1 MVKETRGNIFALL
14 PLGIFLVLFIGSG
27 IITGDFYKLPILV
40 AILISV
46 GVALAMNRKESF
58 TAKVERFAK
67 GAGNPDIMIMV
78 LIFVLAG
85 AFSETAKG
93 MGGVDSTVNLALAV
107 LPQGFIIAGIFVIG
121 AFISLAMGTSMG
133 TIAALAP
140 IAVGISQ
147 QTDISI
153 ALAMATV
160 VGGAMFGDNL
170 SFISDTTIAAVRSQG
185 TEMKDKFKTNFLI
198 VLPAAMITVILLV
211 VLTLGN
217 HTEIKT
223 HAFDWMKILPYAG
236 VLVTALLGWNVL
248 VVLTGG
254 TILSGIIGFL
264 DGSYT
269 LASFFKSAATGMN
282 GMMELVLLAILI
294 GGMVEIIQY
303 NGGIQY
309 LMNTLTRNI
318 RSKKGAEFG
327 IAGLVSMTNIC
338 TANNTISIIFTGPLA
353 KNIADQYEID
363 PRKSASVLDVFSC
376 CVQGLVPY
384 GAQMLTAAGF
394 AALSPVELLPYAFY
408 PILVGLC
415 GVVSIL
421 IDFPRF
427 SKVEEKGQ
435 FHKTA

>member
-1 MVKETRGNIFALL
+1 MLFIRKRLKLGRDGTLKETRGNGLALL
-14 PLGIFLVLFIGSG
+14 PLGIFLALFIGSG

-40 AILISV
+40 AISIAV

-58 TAKVERFAK
+58 HVKVERFAK

-93 MGGVDSTVNLALAV
+93 MGGVDSTVNLALSV
-107 LPQGFIIAGIFVIG
+107 LPQGFIVAGIFVIG

-140 IAVGISQ
+140 IAVGISG

-153 ALAMATV
+153 ALTMATV

-198 VLPAAMITVILLV
+198 VLPAAIITIVLLV
-211 VLTLGN
+211 IVTLGSD
-217 HTEIKT
+217 TQIKA
-223 HAFDWMKILPYAG
+223 HSFDWIKILPYAG
-236 VLVTALLGWNVL
+236 VLITALLGWNVL
-248 VVLTGG
+248 IVLTGG
-254 TILSGIIGFL
+254 TVLSGVIGLL

-269 LASFFKSAATGMN
+269 LESFFKSVTTGMG

-294 GGMVEIIQY
+294 GGMVELIQY

-309 LMNTLTRNI
+309 LMNILTRNI
-318 RSKKGAEFG
+318 RSKKRSR
-327 IAGLVSMTNIC
+327 VRYSW
-338 TANNTISIIFTGPLA
+338 
-353 KNIADQYEID
+353 
-363 PRKSASVLDVFSC
+363 FSRYDEY
-376 CVQGLVPY
+376 VY
-384 GAQMLTAAGF
+384 
-394 AALSPVELLPYAFY
+394 SE
-408 PILVGLC
+408 
-415 GVVSIL
+415 
-421 IDFPRF
+421 
-427 SKVEEKGQ
+427 
-435 FHKTA
+435 

>member
-1 MVKETRGNIFALL
+1 MEQPKGNALALL
-14 PLGIFLVLFIGSG
+14 PLGIFLALFIGSG

-40 AILISV
+40 AILLAA

-58 TAKVERFAK
+58 TVKVERFAK

-93 MGGVDSTVNLALAV
+93 MGAVESTVNLALSV
-107 LPQGFIIAGIFVIG
+107 LPQGFIVAGIFVIG
-121 AFISLAMGTSMG
+121 AFISLAMGTSVG
-133 TIAALAP
+133 TIAALSP
-140 IAVGISQ
+140 MAVGISG
-147 QTDISI
+147 QTDIPV
-153 ALAMATV
+153 ALTIATV
-160 VGGAMFGDNL
+160 VGGSMFGDNL

-185 TEMKDKFKTNFLI
+185 TEMKDKFKTNFII
-198 VLPAAMITVILLV
+198 VLPAAIITLILLV
-211 VLTLGN
+211 VLTAGN
-217 HTEIKT
+217 HTEVPT
-223 HAFDWMKILPYAG
+223 HTFNWVKILPYAG

-248 VVLTGG
+248 IVLTGG
-254 TILSGIIGFL
+254 TLLAGVIGMI

-269 LASFFKSAATGMN
+269 LASFFTSVTKGMS

-309 LMNTLTRNI
+309 LMNILTKNI

-327 IAGLVSMTNIC
+327 IAGLVSLTNMC

-363 PRKSASVLDVFSC
+363 PRKSASVLDLFSC
-376 CVQGLVPY
+376 CVQGLIPY

-408 PILVGLC
+408 PILVGVC
-415 GVVSIL
+415 GIVSIL
-421 IDFPRF
+421 IGFPRF
-427 SKVEEKGQ
+427 SKVTEKKKY
-435 FHKTA
+435 HKTA

>member
-1 MVKETRGNIFALL
+1 MPRQRTRFQSAVPNPASVCLKDEKSVSYRCIRPLLIGRGLLLFIRKRLKLGRDGTLKETRGNGLALL
-14 PLGIFLVLFIGSG
+14 PLGIFLALFIGSG

-40 AILISV
+40 AISIAV
-46 GVALAMNRKESF
+46 GVALVMNRKESF
-58 TAKVERFAK
+58 NVKVERFAK

-93 MGGVDSTVNLALAV
+93 MGGVDSTVNLALTI
-107 LPQGFIIAGIFVIG
+107 LPPGFIVAGIFVIG

-140 IAVGISQ
+140 IAVGISG

-198 VLPAAMITVILLV
+198 VLPAAIITIVLLV
-211 VLTLGN
+211 IVTSGSD
-217 HTEIKT
+217 TQIKA
-223 HAFDWMKILPYAG
+223 HSFDWIKILPYAG
-236 VLVTALLGWNVL
+236 VLITALLGWNVL
-248 VVLTGG
+248 IVLTGG
-254 TILSGIIGFL
+254 TVLSGVIGI

-269 LASFFKSAATGMN
+269 LESFFKSVTTGMG

-294 GGMVEIIQY
+294 GGMVELIQY

-309 LMNTLTRNI
+309 LMNVLTRNI

-327 IAGLVSMTNIC
+327 IAGLVSMTNMC
-338 TANNTISIIFTGPLA
+338 TANNTISIIFTYRLQ
-353 KNIADQYEID
+353 KYC
-363 PRKSASVLDVFSC
+363 R
-376 CVQGLVPY
+376 
-384 GAQMLTAAGF
+384 
-394 AALSPVELLPYAFY
+394 
-408 PILVGLC
+408 
-415 GVVSIL
+415 SI
-421 IDFPRF
+421 
-427 SKVEEKGQ
+427 
-435 FHKTA
+435 

>member
-1 MVKETRGNIFALL
+1 MEQTKGNAWALL
-14 PLGIFLVLFIGSG
+14 PLGIFLALFIGSG
-27 IITGDFYKLPILV
+27 VITGDFYKLPILV
-40 AILISV
+40 AILIA
-46 GVALAMNRKESF
+46 VAAALVMNRKENF
-58 TAKVERFAK
+58 TTKVERFAK

-93 MGGVDSTVNLALAV
+93 MGGVEATVNLALSI
-107 LPQGFIIAGIFVIG
+107 LPQGFLIVGLFVIG

-140 IAVGISQ
+140 IAVGISGN
-147 QTDISI
+147 TDISM

-170 SFISDTTIAAVRSQG
+170 SFISDTTIAAVRTQG

-198 VLPAAMITVILLV
+198 VLPAAIVTCVLLV
-211 VLTLGN
+211 VLTLGTHSN
-217 HTEIKT
+217 MTT
-223 HAFDWMKILPYAG
+223 HAFNWVKILPYAG
-236 VLVTALLGWNVL
+236 VLITALLGCNVL

-254 TILSGIIGFL
+254 TVLAGIIGMV

-269 LASFFKSAATGMN
+269 LATFFKSVTVGIN

-303 NGGIQY
+303 NGGIHY
-309 LMNTLTRNI
+309 LMNVLTRNI

-327 IAGLVSMTNIC
+327 IAGLVSMTNMC

-353 KNIADQYEID
+353 KNVADKYNID
-363 PRKSASVLDVFSC
+363 PKKSASLLDLFSC
-376 CVQGLVPY
+376 SVQGLIPY

-394 AALSPVELLPYAFY
+394 ASLSPIELLPYSFY
-408 PILVGLC
+408 PMLVAVCGIL
-415 GVVSIL
+415 SIV
-421 IDFPRF
+421 INFPRF
-427 SKVEEKGQ
+427 SPKAEKKEYQ
-435 FHKTA
+435 KTA